1 MEKMREHGQALLEQ
15 NKEQR
20 KFYLMTIIGEIEGHD
35 VLGGSSKATKYE
47 HIIPQLA
54 LIEDDAEIEGV
65 LILIHTMGGDVE
77 AGLAI
82 AEMIASISKPT
93 VTLVLG
99 GSHSIGVP
107 IAVSGDYSFIVPTGT
122 MVIHPVRTNG
132 MVIGVSQ
139 TFEYFKQI
147 QDRILSFV
155 CAHCEIKKER
165 LEELMLETEFLTKD
179 VGSVLVGP
187 QAVKEGIINEVG
199 GICEAYGKLKEMAI
213 KENTNNN

>member
-1 MEKMREHGQALLEQ
+1 MEKMREHGQAVLEQ
-15 NKEQR
+15 NKEQK

-93 VTLVLG
+93 
-99 GSHSIGVP
+99 
-107 IAVSGDYSFIVPTGT
+107 
-122 MVIHPVRTNG
+122 
-132 MVIGVSQ
+132 
-139 TFEYFKQI
+139 
-147 QDRILSFV
+147 
-155 CAHCEIKKER
+155 HCGEW
-165 LEELMLETEFLTKD
+165 
-179 VGSVLVGP
+179 
-187 QAVKEGIINEVG
+187 
-199 GICEAYGKLKEMAI
+199 
-213 KENTNNN
+213 

>member
-1 MEKMREHGQALLEQ
+1 MEKVREHGQAVLEQ
-15 NKEQR
+15 NEEHK

-35 VLGGSSKATKYE
+35 ILGSSSKATKYE

-82 AEMIASISKPT
+82 AEMIASLSKPT

-155 CAHCEIKKER
+155 CSHCSIAKER

-179 VGSVLVGP
+179 VGSVLVGD
-187 QAVKEGIINEVG
+187 QAVKEGIIDEVG
-199 GICEAYGKLKEMAI
+199 GICEAYEKLKLLVN
-213 KENTNNN
+213 KE